1 MTTVLARRLM
11 GRLRTAALAALA
23 VLSSTRPIFALSI
36 DDRGEMRLGLRAYMA
51 YRVGTNTI
59 GDSDDPLN
67 YPVSGTGHLRQN
79 RFFLQLH
86 WDHDLTRLAKQSWG
100 LLAPFR
106 LIDPS
111 QLRYTLEFRGEG
123 EGLYQWGPNEYSE
136 EAAGLRRARL
146 DVPTFKPLGLT
157 PKLPEAYIQ
166 DRVARLLRN
175 AQQRYR
181 LFLAYVDFEKGPF
194 FLRVGKQVLAWGETD
209 VFRLLDNINPLDDS
223 FGGFF
228 IALDERRVPVAMIRS
243 SWQLGSY
250 GPFQDAFVEG
260 FVAQGDKVATDP
272 GIPPGS
278 TWIPGGIGFPNPA
291 VRQVIAA
298 PDFTDVRGGA
308 RLVFTAKDVTW
319 TLAHYYTYLDVPGT
333 QFRIPG
339 LLTLPNG
346 STIGPTPSFQNPI
359 LAYQRFP
366 RVAIT
371 GGSATF
377 PIPSL
382 YTIVRSEIAY
392 FAHQPFSRQGVGDT
406 GDSFFGPD
414 TPQTRRLRAA
424 NNTDGGVNPFVY
436 PRFLDLTRTKPYFG
450 QVLTLNSFNMS
461 VGLDVNR
468 FIRWLNPTQ
477 TFFFSTQLFYKHI
490 FDSPGDLV
498 LPTPFRNLPVS
509 KSIILLGNSCGPKN
523 ARRACNLSPRF
534 YPLRDDQVLQTLLI
548 TTSYYGGRVVPSFGM
563 FYDWV
568 GGLVFQPGVS
578 YVRDPFR
585 FTVDYTSVK
594 SVAAQ
599 QFGTV
604 RDKDNFRFQAEY
616 VF

>member
-11 GRLRTAALAALA
+11 GRLLTLAITALA
-23 VLSSTRPIFALSI
+23 VLSGTRSFALTL
-36 DDRGEMRLGLRAYMA
+36 DDRGEMRLGLRAYTA
-51 YRVGTNTI
+51 VRVGTNEI
-59 GDSDDPLN
+59 GNSDNPLN
-67 YPVSGTGHLRQN
+67 YPVSGVGHLRQN
-79 RFFLQLH
+79 RFFLQIH
-86 WDHDLTRLAKQSWG
+86 WDHDLTRLTNQSWG

-106 LIDPS
+106 LINPTS
-111 QLRYTLEFRGEG
+111 LRYTLEFRGEG
-123 EGLYQWGPNEYSE
+123 EGLYQWGPSEYSE
-136 EAAGLRRARL
+136 QGAGLRRARL
-146 DVPTFKPLGLT
+146 DVPTFKPLGLS
-157 PKLPEAYIQ
+157 PKLTQPYIT
-166 DRVARLLRN
+166 DRVERLLRN

-181 LFLAYVDFEKGPF
+181 LFLAYLDFEKGPLF
-194 FLRVGKQVLAWGETD
+194 VRVGRQVLAWGETD

-228 IALDERRVPVAMIRS
+228 IALDERRVPVGMVRA
-243 SWQLGSY
+243 SWQIGSY
-250 GPFQDAFVEG
+250 GPFQDAFAEG

-272 GIPPGS
+272 GIPLGS
-278 TWIPGGIGFPNPA
+278 TWIPGGIAFPNPA
-291 VRQVIAA
+291 VRQIIAA
-298 PDFTDVRGGA
+298 PSGTDVRGGG

-339 LLTLPNG
+339 LRTLPNG
-346 STIGPTPSFQNPI
+346 TTIGPTPSFQNPI

-382 YTIVRSEIAY
+382 YTIVRSEVAY

-406 GDSFFGPD
+406 GDSFAGPN
-414 TPQTRRLRAA
+414 TPGTRRLRAA
-424 NNTDGGVNPFVY
+424 DNTDGGVNPFVY

-477 TFFFSTQLFYKHI
+477 TFFFSTQFFYKHI

-498 LPTPFRNLPVS
+498 LPTPYRNLPVS
-509 KSIILLGNSCGPKN
+509 KNILLLGTNCGPPN
-523 ARRACNLSPRF
+523 NHRACRLSPRF
-534 YPLRDDQVLQTLLI
+534 YPLKDDEILQTLLI
-548 TTSYYGGRVVPSFGM
+548 TTSYSGGRIVPSFGM

-568 GGLVFQPGVS
+568 GGMVFQPGVT

-585 FTVDYTSVK
+585 VTMDYTAVQ

-599 QFGTV
+599 QFGAV
-604 RDKDNFRFQAEY
+604 RDKDNVRFQVEY